1 VPGTREIII
10 NAAPLLVGLA
20 IILAG
25 VARLRKK
32 LAADASPT
40 MGTYI
45 NELGGY
51 VIAGLIALAIGIFMI
66 FGD

>member
-1 VPGTREIII
+1 MKEIII

-32 LAADASPT
+32 LAADANPT
-40 MGTYI
+40 IGTYV

-51 VIAGLIALAIGIFMI
+51 VIAAIIALAIGLFLI
-66 FGD
+66 FGR